1 MNRQDLTDPAM
12 SLGDFI
18 IDSEGTLRC
27 SECHVGPGESKTRRV
42 GWCETP
48 YTLLQFVLAAADH
61 VRDHHPG
68 MRWAP

>member
-1 MNRQDLTDPAM
+1 MNGSADARPAM
-12 SLGDFI
+12 SLGDFV
-18 IDSEGTLRC
+18 IDDQTVLRC
-27 SECHVGPGESKTRRV
+27 TSCHVGPGESKPRRV

-48 YTLLQFVLAAADH
+48 YTLLQFVLAAGDH